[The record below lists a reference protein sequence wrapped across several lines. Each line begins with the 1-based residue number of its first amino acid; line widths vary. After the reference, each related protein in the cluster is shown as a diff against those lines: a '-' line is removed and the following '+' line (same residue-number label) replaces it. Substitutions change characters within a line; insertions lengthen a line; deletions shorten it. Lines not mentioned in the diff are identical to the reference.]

1 MQYNKKSVRDVDVRG
16 KKVLIRCDFNVPQDA
31 DGVITNDK
39 RIREALPTLQYL
51 LDQGAAV
58 IVCSHLGKP
67 KGERK
72 MKYTLTPIANH
83 LAKLLGVPV
92 KMSFDTVGKEA
103 VRLCRACRLHQ
114 ERTCAVPGEGDRSA
128 DIMLIGE
135 GPGEQE
141 DLSGRPFVGPAGQ
154 LLDRMLASIGLARE
168 DVYICNIVKCRPPH
182 NRQPER
188 DEAEACLP
196 YLRAQVALVRPRI
209 IILLGATAAR
219 NAISPDIRITR
230 DRGSWFEKD
239 GVQLLVTYHPSALLR
254 DASLKRAAWED
265 MLSVRER
272 AERLGILPA
281 RGANA

>member
-1 MQYNKKSVRDVDVRG
+1 MLNWDE
-16 KKVLIRCDFNVPQDA
+16 I
-31 DGVITNDK
+31 
-39 RIREALPTLQYL
+39 E
-51 LDQGAAV
+51 
-58 IVCSHLGKP
+58 
-67 KGERK
+67 
-72 MKYTLTPIANH
+72 
-83 LAKLLGVPV
+83 
-92 KMSFDTVGKEA
+92 EA

-114 ERTCAVPGEGDRSA
+114 ERTCAVPGEGNRSA

-141 DLSGRPFVGPAGQ
+141 DLSGRPF
-154 LLDRMLASIGLARE
+154 
-168 DVYICNIVKCRPPH
+168 VYICNIVKCRPPH